1 MENEEIV
8 DFQHCVFGK
17 KLF

>member
-1 MENEEIV
+1 MENEEIA